1 MERFEQTLT
10 HFKRLKALADTG
22 LVYAKEPYDLER
34 YEEIKEISLQLM
46 ADLTETPI
54 EKVKSFYGP
63 QEDYPTPKVDVRGL
77 VFNAEKEV
85 LLVKEKIDGKWTIPG
100 GWADVGYT
108 ASEVA
113 VKEVKE
119 ETGLDIKVDRLLA
132 VYDKKCHPHPPQAYY
147 VYKIVFLGVVT
158 GGVVAEAHDILD
170 VGFFRMDQL
179 PELSEDRILE
189 SQLTELVELVGT
201 EGKVIF
207 D

>member
-1 MERFEQTLT
+1 MQKFQETLT

-34 YEEIKEISLQLM
+34 YEEIKEIALKLM
-46 ADLTETPI
+46 SDLTDTPI
-54 EKVKSFYGP
+54 ETVKSFYGP

-77 VFNAEKEV
+77 VFNEDQEV
-85 LLVKEKIDGKWTIPG
+85 LLVKEKVDGKWTIPG

-119 ETGLDIKVDRLLA
+119 ETGLDIKVDQLLA

-158 GGVVAEAHDILD
+158 GGEIATTHDILD
-170 VGFFRMDQL
+170 VGYFRMDHL

-189 SQLTELVELVGT
+189 SQLKELVELIGT
-201 EGKVIF
+201 EDKVIF